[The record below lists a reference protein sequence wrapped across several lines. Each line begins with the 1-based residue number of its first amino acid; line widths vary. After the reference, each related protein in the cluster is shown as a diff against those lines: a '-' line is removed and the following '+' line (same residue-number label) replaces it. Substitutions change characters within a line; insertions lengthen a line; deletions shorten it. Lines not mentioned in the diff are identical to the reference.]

1 MSTPVHAIAH
11 TDADLQLATF
21 FVNGLCLALEIG
33 EIQEIM
39 RSTDITPV
47 PFAPL
52 EVKGVINLRGE
63 VATVLGLREVL
74 GVEEAGAQDIQ
85 TRILI
90 VRSEGESIG
99 LVVDRIGDIVPAGHG
114 CVLPPPPNVD
124 SVDGRFFRG
133 VYPRE
138 NDIIV
143 ILNLHEVLSVS
154 TAAKAA

>member
-1 MSTPVHAIAH
+1 MTAPANTVVH

-47 PFAPL
+47 PYAPP

-74 GVEEAGAQDIQ
+74 GVEVAGSQDIQ

-99 LVVDRIGDIVPAGHG
+99 LVVDRIGDIVPAGRSR
-114 CVLPPPPNVD
+114 VLPPPPNVD

-133 VYPRE
+133 VYPRD

-143 ILNLHEVLSVS
+143 ILNLPEVLAVSSV
-154 TAAKAA
+154 AKAA